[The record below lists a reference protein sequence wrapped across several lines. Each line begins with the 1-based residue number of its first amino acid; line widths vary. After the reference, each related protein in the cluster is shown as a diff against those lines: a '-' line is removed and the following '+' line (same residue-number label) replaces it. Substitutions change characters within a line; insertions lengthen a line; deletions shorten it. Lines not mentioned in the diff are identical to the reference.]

1 MKSYRKVAILL
12 AAAVGAGLSDPL
24 WADNTGDDTTGGLQE
39 VVVTARRM
47 EERLQDVPIS
57 ISVFNETQLED
68 HNVISAEDLSRLTPS
83 LSVDA
88 RFGADR
94 TSYAIRGFNQETGTA
109 PSVGTYFA
117 DVVSPR
123 SPTVLIP
130 GGDGA
135 GPGFFFDLQNVQVL
149 KGPQGTLFGRNT
161 TGGNVMLV
169 PQKPTAEL
177 EGYVQGALGN
187 YHYHEAEG
195 VINIPVNDS
204 LRLRFGVQHKDR
216 DGFLINKS
224 GIGPTDF
231 DDLDYTAVRGSAV
244 WDVTSNLE
252 NYTIYSYVNSDTNG
266 STGKLVAAS
275 TAVPPAVAGLI
286 GVPALAELAQQK
298 AQGYGFYDF
307 QQLMNNAQSKLDIW
321 QVINTTTW
329 TASDNFTVK
338 NIASY
343 AELKS
348 SLATPLIGSNF
359 NTSSIGLPY
368 SLPYVF
374 FAISG
379 APDAPTAHES
389 TITEELRA
397 NGRAFDDRLTYQG
410 GIYTEFSR
418 PLGDSTVKTIELGSC
433 RNYATFDCTDPFAA
447 AFGASVAS
455 LSSNISQTKY
465 QDIGIYEQSS
475 YAITSQLKA
484 TAGVRETWDH
494 EHWDVQSENPF
505 FLPYPEYGVGTIV
518 CTNYLGQDANC
529 FRHLTE
535 HSNAPTGLVDLEY
548 EPTPDYLLYGKYS
561 RGYRAGAVEAAIIP
575 AFVQLKPEHL
585 DAFEIGSKT
594 ELHGPVRGTLDLS
607 AFYNNIY
614 NQQLQENFNPIP
626 GTGLPATAV
635 PINAGE
641 ARIWGIEVDTL
652 LNPFEGLLVNADYTY
667 LNTRILSIPDFTNEG
682 GGLYSIVSQYLPGD
696 SLPQSPRNKFVI
708 GASYTLPIRDTVGKI
723 ALGAT
728 YSHNSRQI
736 IAPGNRT
743 VPDPAIQ
750 AFSTLAPLGLLDLS
764 LTWSSVWHTP
774 FDLTVFGTNVTDV
787 HYYTF
792 VQQTGT
798 DGAEYA
804 TVGAPGMYGVR
815 VRYNFGGKDRVRE

>member
-1 MKSYRKVAILL
+1 MKSIQMAALLLAGAVSAGIADPLL
-12 AAAVGAGLSDPL
+12 AADNPGNSDTSSL
-24 WADNTGDDTTGGLQE
+24 EE
-39 VVVTARRM
+39 VVVTARRV

-57 ISVFNETQLED
+57 ITVFNERQIED
-68 HNVISAEDLSRLTPS
+68 HNIVGAEDLAKLTPS
-83 LSVDA
+83 LSVDS
-88 RFGADR
+88 RFGSDR

-109 PSVGTYFA
+109 PSVGSYFA

-161 TGGNVMLV
+161 TGGAVMLV
-169 PQKPTAEL
+169 PQKPTGEL
-177 EGYVQGALGN
+177 EGYVQGAFGN
-187 YHYHEAEG
+187 YNYHEAEG
-195 VINIPVNDS
+195 VINIPVNDT
-204 LRLRFGVQHKDR
+204 LRLRLGVQHKDR
-216 DGFLINKS
+216 DGYLINQS
-224 GIGPTDF
+224 GIGPRDF

-244 WDVTSNLE
+244 WDIMSNLE
-252 NYTIYSYVNSDTNG
+252 NYTVYSYVNSNTNG
-266 STGKLVAAS
+266 SAGKLVAAS
-275 TAVPPAVAGLI
+275 TAVPAAVAGLI
-286 GVPALAELAQQK
+286 GVPALAELAQEK
-298 AQGYGFYDF
+298 AQGYGFNDF
-307 QQLMNNAQSKLDIW
+307 QQVVNDAQSKLNIW

-329 TASDNFTVK
+329 NASDHFTIK

-343 AELKS
+343 GELKS
-348 SLATPLIGSNF
+348 FLSTPLIGSNF

-374 FAISG
+374 FAVSG
-379 APDAPTAHES
+379 APDEPTAHES

-397 NGRAFDDRLTYQG
+397 NGQAFDDRLTYQG

-418 PLGDSTVKTIELGSC
+418 PLGTSSVKTVELGSC
-433 RNYATFDCTDPFAA
+433 TNYATFNCTDPFAA
-447 AFGASVAS
+447 AFGTSVAS
-455 LSSNISQTKY
+455 LSINRSQTKY
-465 QDIGIYEQSS
+465 QDIGLYEQTT

-484 TAGVRETWDH
+484 TLGVRETWDH

-505 FLPYPEYGVGTIV
+505 FLAYPDYGIGTLV

-529 FRHLTE
+529 VRHLSE
-535 HSNAPTGLVDLEY
+535 HSNAPTGLVDIEY
-548 EPTPDYLLYGKYS
+548 EPTSDNLLYAKYS
-561 RGYRAGAVEAAIIP
+561 RGYRAGAVEAAIVP
-575 AFVQLKPEHL
+575 DFVQLKPEHL
-585 DAFEIGSKT
+585 NTYELGSKT
-594 ELHGPVRGTLDLS
+594 EFHGPIKGTFDTAL
-607 AFYNNIY
+607 FYNKIF

-641 ARIWGIEVDTL
+641 SRIWGIEADL
-652 LNPFEGLLVNADYTY
+652 ALNPFAGLLVNIDYTY
-667 LNTRILSIPDFTNEG
+667 LNTKIQSIPDFTSEG

-696 SLPQSPRNKFVI
+696 SLPQSPRNKFVA
-708 GASYTLPIRDTVGKI
+708 GANYTLPIPDTVGKI

-728 YSHNSRQI
+728 YSHSSRQV
-736 IAPGNRT
+736 IAPGDRT

-750 AFSTLAPLGLLDLS
+750 NFATLAPLGLLDVNV
-764 LTWSSVWHTP
+764 TWSSVWHSP
-774 FDLTVFGTNVTDV
+774 IDLTVFGTNVTNQ

-804 TVGAPGMYGVR
+804 TIGPPAMYGVR
-815 VRYNFGGKDRVRE
+815 VRYNFGGKN